1 MSTEINKVI
10 EREDVRTRII
20 EGASTLFFR
29 NGIKS
34 VKMDDI
40 AHELNVSKRT
50 IYEHFTDKEQLLI
63 ECLKF
68 IYQELRAQGKKLIRK
83 SSRNTLDVILILY
96 KIYFDMLKRANRN
109 FFIDV
114 KKYPQII
121 KHQQRREESNN
132 RKFKAWMQQ
141 GIDEGLFREDA
152 KSDIL
157 LYILKRDL
165 ELIIE
170 TTDFNTY
177 STDDLGKNFI
187 LFYLRCIATPKG
199 QQIIEEF
206 IQKSEPNNTNT

>member
-1 MSTEINKVI
+1 
-10 EREDVRTRII
+10 
-20 EGASTLFFR
+20 
-29 NGIKS
+29 
-34 VKMDDI
+34 MDDI

-187 LFYLRCIATPKG
+187 LFYLRGIATPKG

-206 IQKSEPNNTNT
+206 IQKSEPNNTNN

>member
-1 MSTEINKVI
+1 MIENEKNKNKD
-10 EREDVRTRII
+10 DVRTKII
-20 EGASTLFFR
+20 AGASKLFFD
-29 NGIKS
+29 NGIKR

-40 AHELNVSKRT
+40 ASELNISKRT
-50 IYEHFTDKEQLLI
+50 IYEQFSDKEQLLT
-63 ECLKF
+63 ECLKY
-68 IYQELRAQGKKLIRK
+68 IYRELRQHGRTLIK
-83 SSRNTLDVILILY
+83 GSSRNTLDVILILY

-187 LFYLRCIATPKG
+187 LFYLRGIATPKG

-206 IQKSEPNNTNT
+206 IQKSEPNNTNN

>member
-187 LFYLRCIATPKG
+187 LFYLRGIATPKG

-206 IQKSEPNNTNT
+206 IQKSEPNNTNN

>member
-10 EREDVRTRII
+10 EKEDVRTRII

-68 IYQELRAQGKKLIRK
+68 IYQDLRAQGKKLIRK

-187 LFYLRCIATPKG
+187 LFYLRGIATPKG

-206 IQKSEPNNTNT
+206 IQKSEPNNTNN

>member
-40 AHELNVSKRT
+40 ALELNVSKRT

-187 LFYLRCIATPKG
+187 LFYLRGIATPKG

-206 IQKSEPNNTNT
+206 IQKSEPNNTNN

>member
-1 MSTEINKVI
+1 MIENEKNKNKD
-10 EREDVRTRII
+10 DVRTKII
-20 EGASTLFFR
+20 AGASKLFFY
-29 NGIKS
+29 NGIKR

-40 AHELNVSKRT
+40 ASDLNISKRT
-50 IYEHFTDKEQLLI
+50 IYEQFSDKEQLLT
-63 ECLKF
+63 ECLKY
-68 IYQELRAQGKKLIRK
+68 IYRELRHHGRTLIK
-83 SSRNTLDVILILY
+83 GSSRNTLDVILILY

-187 LFYLRCIATPKG
+187 LFYLRGIATPKG

-206 IQKSEPNNTNT
+206 LQKSESNNTNN

>member
-187 LFYLRCIATPKG
+187 LFYLRGIATPKG

-206 IQKSEPNNTNT
+206 IQKSELNNTNN